1 MNLPRG
7 KYIRNRVGEPA
18 TDEAE
23 HFIKCPPVR
32 GLPNSALHS
41 RRASQRKPH
50 DIMQFALETLV
61 NLDVSSLPAGDIE
74 RIAVPD
80 VTARPDHSVL
90 RLSDLNISR
99 LTVELQQEEARYQ
112 RRSGEHGP

>member
-41 RRASQRKPH
+41 GSAAQGRPH
-50 DIMQFALETLV
+50 DIIQFALETLV

-80 VTARPDHSVL
+80 VTARPDDSVL
-90 RLSDLNISR
+90 RLGDLNIGR
-99 LTVELQQEEARYQ
+99 LTVELQQEESRYQ
-112 RRSGEHGP
+112 R